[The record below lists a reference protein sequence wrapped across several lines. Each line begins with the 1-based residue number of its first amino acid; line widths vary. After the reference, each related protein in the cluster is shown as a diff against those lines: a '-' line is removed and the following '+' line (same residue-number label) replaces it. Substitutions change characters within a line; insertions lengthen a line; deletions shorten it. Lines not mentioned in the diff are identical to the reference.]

1 MYQLKHVRD
10 LEGGGID
17 EPETEDAD
25 DGDFPHEYYF
35 PLPRDDP
42 IAAIIVRKV
51 SLVTLRC
58 SAAYH
63 ERLRE
68 KWESD
73 ADASGGGCVG

>member
-1 MYQLKHVRD
+1 MSLR
-10 LEGGGID
+10 LR
-17 EPETEDAD
+17 TLTM
-25 DGDFPHEYYF
+25 GDFPHEYYF

-51 SLVTLRC
+51 SLVALRC

-68 KWESD
+68 
-73 ADASGGGCVG
+73 